1 MIRIAIVDDEESF
14 RDRIEEIASGALSG
28 EEAET
33 EIKKYPDGV
42 CFYEAVSAGETF
54 DILLAD
60 IQMAGMDGMEL
71 GRKIRRENPGLYI
84 IFVTS
89 YEEYAARR
97 ATASMHISISSSRI

>member
-1 MIRIAIVDDEESF
+1 MIRIAIVDDEEPF

-28 EEAET
+28 ETAET

-60 IQMAGMDGMEL
+60 IQDGRYGRDGAGAEDTE
-71 GRKIRRENPGLYI
+71 RESGIGYHFCHLL
-84 IFVTS
+84 
-89 YEEYAARR
+89 
-97 ATASMHISISSSRI
+97 